1 MARRNFFERMEREI
15 NFRNEY
21 IKIENMVLV
30 DERRGYPSIEDGI
43 DKLFLNWKR
52 KGNYASFQELRAHR
66 WDFNILG
73 V

>member
-30 DERRGYPSIEDGI
+30 DERRGYPSIEDEI

-52 KGNYASFQELRAHR
+52 KGNYASFVIGE
-66 WDFNILG
+66 
-73 V
+73 

>member
-30 DERRGYPSIEDGI
+30 DERRGYPSIEDEI
-43 DKLFLNWKR
+43 DKHFLNWKR
-52 KGNYASFQELRAHR
+52 KGNYASFVIGE
-66 WDFNILG
+66 
-73 V
+73 